1 MTDFRTLESHF
12 GQTILDPSTLIG
24 ATAYAVL
31 LLALAAFATR
41 ALRLALRRM
50 GARSAGPAGGPDEV
64 VLAYAA
70 RIGRLVIYL
79 AAVIVYAHVVPELSR
94 VGTALLAGA
103 SVASVVIGLA
113 AQGTLGN
120 LVAGLA
126 LLLYRPFSAGDRVR
140 ITTPDGVLTAQ
151 VTDLTL
157 GYTILKTADSR
168 RVVVPNSQLN
178 TQVLINLSMEEP
190 DLLASVPVGI
200 AYDADLDRARALL
213 TEAGQAHP
221 NVREVAG
228 CPVTELGDSSVTLT
242 LRVWCHDGADA
253 PSITNDLLE
262 ASKKAFDA
270 AGIEIP
276 FPTRSVVLH
285 DTRPAPEAPVTQP
298 EANLSEGTT

>member
-24 ATAYAVL
+24 AVVYAVL

-50 GARSAGPAGGPDEV
+50 AARAAGPEGGPDEV
-64 VLAYAA
+64 VLGYAA

-120 LVAGLA
+120 LVAGVA

-140 ITTPDGVLTAQ
+140 ISTPDGVLTA
-151 VTDLTL
+151 VVIDLTL
-157 GYTILKTADSR
+157 GYTILKTPTAG
-168 RVVVPNSQLN
+168 
-178 TQVLINLSMEEP
+178 
-190 DLLASVPVGI
+190 ASWCRT
-200 AYDADLDRARALL
+200 A
-213 TEAGQAHP
+213 
-221 NVREVAG
+221 
-228 CPVTELGDSSVTLT
+228 SSTPRCSST
-242 LRVWCHDGADA
+242 CR
-253 PSITNDLLE
+253 
-262 ASKKAFDA
+262 
-270 AGIEIP
+270 
-276 FPTRSVVLH
+276 
-285 DTRPAPEAPVTQP
+285 
-298 EANLSEGTT
+298 